1 MTSMH
6 DPDAIIAAWLE
17 AGPRDLADPVR
28 SSIATGVRATPQR
41 RRSAAPWRSFEM
53 STTFKL
59 AVGAAA
65 VAAAALLGAYFFVR
79 APSPNVGNQTPAPQA
94 TPSGERGSALQ
105 FLRPFDYV
113 IPTGSGLQLA
123 GASGSVYAFEV
134 GGDPGNGR
142 GVNVRLVLRGLL
154 DPCSAQSPTRAL
166 DPGPGAVVAYLR
178 SIRGLEVGPSH
189 PAILGGRPAVR
200 VDVSPHPL
208 ASCRDI
214 TLFPDATFTSMLPPH
229 DFPTTRFIVTEVRG
243 VKVIA
248 VIWGENLDAWLPSAT
263 AFVNSFRFAGPRAG
277 SVAPSASP

>member
-17 AGPRDLADPVR
+17 AGPRDLADSVR
-28 SSIATGVRATPQR
+28 RSIATGVRATPQR

-53 STTFKL
+53 STSFKL

-65 VAAAALLGAYFFVR
+65 VTAAALLSAYFFVR
-79 APSPNVGNQTPAPQA
+79 APSPDVGNQTPAPQA
-94 TPSGERGSALQ
+94 TPSGESGSAFQ

-134 GGDPGNGR
+134 VGDPGNGR

-154 DPCSAQSPTRAL
+154 DPCSAQSPTRAF
-166 DPGPGAVVAYLR
+166 DPGAGELVAYLR
-178 SIRGLEVGPSH
+178 SVRGLEVSSTGRTTIGGQ
-189 PAILGGRPAVR
+189 PALW
-200 VDVSPHPL
+200 VDVSPHPRRG
-208 ASCRDI
+208 CRDI
-214 TLFPDATFTSMLPPH
+214 FIFPGDSFTSLLPPEK
-229 DFPTTRFIVTEVRG
+229 FPTTRFIVTEVRD